1 MLPIRCGQINLDEA
15 LQNFTG
21 ERASFP
27 ITNLGLPVT
36 IGCLKV
42 VHLQPCLGKASRK
55 LAGWKSRLLD
65 QGGLSELI
73 KTVLSALPSYLLTVL
88 KPPKKFYKDFNKIRR
103 RFLWAGDQEIHGGKC
118 KVNWSR
124 VCRSLKYG
132 GLRLTDLER
141 FGRALRLMN
150 LIQMEAVGKA
160 LV

>member
-55 LAGWKSRLLD
+55 LAGWKGRLLD

-73 KTVLSALPSYLLTVL
+73 KTVLSALPS
-88 KPPKKFYKDFNKIRR
+88 
-103 RFLWAGDQEIHGGKC
+103 HC
-118 KVNWSR
+118 S
-124 VCRSLKYG
+124 
-132 GLRLTDLER
+132 
-141 FGRALRLMN
+141 
-150 LIQMEAVGKA
+150 
-160 LV
+160 